1 MRVALAVLAAVAPV
15 PGQQAVV
22 SVPVATLW
30 AEPRYARPL
39 PRTLTTTERRALVGR
54 IETQALLNEPVRVLR
69 VRGAW
74 ARIAVLDQPSHKDSR
89 GYPGWVPLAQLAQPF
104 GASDTVTVTVPSVRL
119 LGREIS
125 FGTHLPALRRD
136 AASVEVATPWGRAT
150 LPAAAAAPL
159 DRESVVATAR
169 RLLGTRYLWGGGSA
183 GAYDCSGL
191 VYEVFQVHGIV
202 PPRDADD
209 QFAWPRGRPVA
220 SSALRPGDLVFY
232 GRSFVHHVA
241 IYAGGGRMIEAPNSA
256 SQVRDVPMRWD
267 DFAGAR
273 RYVGA

>member
-1 MRVALAVLAAVAPV
+1 VIHLLAALALGVAP
-15 PGQQAVV
+15 GDRAVV
-22 SVPVATLW
+22 AVPVATLW

-54 IETQALLNEPVRVLR
+54 IETQALLNEPVQVLE

-74 ARIAVLDQPSHKDSR
+74 ARIAVLDQPSHKDPR
-89 GYPGWVPLAQLAQPF
+89 GYPGWVPSAELAKPF
-104 GASDTVTVTVPSVRL
+104 GPADTVTVTARSVRL

-150 LPAAAAAPL
+150 VPAAAVAPL
-159 DRESVVATAR
+159 TGESVVATAR

-191 VYEVFQVHGIV
+191 VYEVFQTHGIV

-220 SSALRPGDLVFY
+220 PSALRPGDLVFY
-232 GRSFVHHVA
+232 GRSYVHHVA
-241 IYAGGGRMIEAPNSA
+241 IYAGGGMIVEAPNSA
-256 SQVRDVPMRWD
+256 SQVREVPMRWD

-273 RYVGA
+273 RYLAG